1 MVLPRLVLS
10 LAVIGCS
17 AAFAPRSPRR
27 PVRSAP
33 ARSTAEGDSGLRP
46 FLDELPSLGALRF
59 ITVGPS
65 AILETVASAE
75 AVNYKDL
82 GDGATMATLKTT
94 DARFEAHLRLH
105 ELAAVRMETKPKG
118 DATLHFIKFLS
129 KLDGDASLMCLLH
142 KPDADAVRRWE
153 QLRDKYGEEQRVA

>member
-1 MVLPRLVLS
+1 MAFARVLS
-10 LAVIGCS
+10 LAILGCCS
-17 AAFAPRSPRR
+17 GFVPLSTRSWRSP
-27 PVRSAP
+27 PL
-33 ARSTAEGDSGLRP
+33 RSTSDGDSDIRT

-82 GDGATMATLKTT
+82 GEGATMATLKTT
-94 DARFEAHLRLH
+94 DANFEAHLRLH
-105 ELAAVRMETKPKG
+105 QLAAVKMETKPKG
-118 DATLHFIKFLS
+118 DSTLHFIKFLS
-129 KLDGDASLMCLLH
+129 KLDGDSSLMCLLH